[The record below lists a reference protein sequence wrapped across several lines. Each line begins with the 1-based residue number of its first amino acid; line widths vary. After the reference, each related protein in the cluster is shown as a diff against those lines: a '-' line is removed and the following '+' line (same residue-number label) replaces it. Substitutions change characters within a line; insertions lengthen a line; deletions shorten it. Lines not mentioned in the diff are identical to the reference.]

1 VARRDLVSRLVPHR
15 LELQLSNIAYVTNNL
30 CRHRRQDVRPAVAR
44 LARYPFPVVAPDS
57 PRTLSGMSEVTKL
70 LDAAAAGDRRAAAEL
85 LPLVY
90 DELRKLAA
98 VRMAAEAPGH
108 TLDATALVHEAYLRL
123 TGEASFQSKSHFM
136 RAAAESMRRI
146 LVDHARAKH
155 ADKRG
160 GNWQRVPLNESARWT
175 KSPDHLLALEDALIQ
190 FAVEEPR
197 KAELVVLRFFAGM
210 TIAEAAAAL
219 SVSTPTAERWWA
231 FARTW
236 LYAEL
241 EEDISNN
248 P

>member
-1 VARRDLVSRLVPHR
+1 MDLLN
-15 LELQLSNIAYVTNNL
+15 QLPIHSPLMSDVT
-30 CRHRRQDVRPAVAR
+30 R
-44 LARYPFPVVAPDS
+44 
-57 PRTLSGMSEVTKL
+57 L
-70 LDAAAAGDRRAAAEL
+70 LDSASAGDRQAAAKL

-98 VRMAAEAPGH
+98 TKMAAENHGH

-123 TGEASFQSKSHFM
+123 TGSQTFESRSHFM
-136 RAAAESMRRI
+136 RAAAEAMRRI
-146 LVDHARAKH
+146 LVDHARGRT

-160 GNWQRVPLNESARWT
+160 GHRQRVPLDEAVCWTES
-175 KSPDHLLALEDALIQ
+175 PNHLLALEDALSR

-210 TIAEAAAAL
+210 TIPEAAQAL
-219 SVSTPTAERWWA
+219 GVSVPTAERWWA

-236 LYAEL
+236 LYADL
-241 EEDISNN
+241 EGENSET